1 MNKRIFIGHG
11 SPRRSETKV
20 GLNTDETRIFVPQE
34 RRKLASYEV
43 AGTARQTIA
52 S

>member
-1 MNKRIFIGHG
+1 MNKRVFIGH
-11 SPRRSETKV
+11 V
-20 GLNTDETRIFVPQE
+20 LNTDETRIFVPKE

>member
-1 MNKRIFIGHG
+1 MKRQIFIGH
-11 SPRRSETKV
+11 
-20 GLNTDETRIFVPQE
+20 GLNTDETRVFVPKE

-43 AGTARQTIA
+43 AGTARQTIV